1 MPPALHHSIL
11 VDRLQD
17 VAEGRIKR
25 LMVFMP
31 PGSAKSTYTSVNFPS
46 WYLGAFAGQKLIS
59 ASYETGLAT
68 QFGRKVRNLTE
79 QDEYKRVFPDAG
91 LTHDS
96 KAKGEWELQNESSYY
111 ACGVG
116 AGVTG
121 RRGDGGIIDDPVK
134 GRKEAESETVRQSTW
149 DWYESDFMTRL
160 KPDAWQVIIQTRWH
174 QDDLSG
180 RILPDD
186 WDGEN
191 GWVDCGDHGNWF
203 VVCIP
208 AEARANDPLGRA
220 EGEWLWP
227 EWFTPDFWEA
237 TKRRTSARVWNS
249 LYQQRPVADEG
260 TFFRR
265 EWFWRFDPDKA
276 RGKVYQT
283 GDFAVTAESDANDPD
298 FTSIGVHKVGQES
311 DGLARIYGCV
321 DGWRGQRAFDS
332 EDGGWLTR
340 YFQLVQRNR
349 PLCEFA
355 EVGVIRRAIEGLL
368 TRKRRETRAFGRI
381 EWMPHIGDKMA
392 NARALQDLASMGQV
406 GIANNDFGDA
416 VLEELVKF
424 PSGKHDDDVDML
436 SLMARAIAEAHPG
449 IQKQVKPSKPRDRW
463 DAAFDEA
470 ESGSWRI

>member
-1 MPPALHHSIL
+1 MTNYSISPAEAAQELLIRREARQSLKAYIDLIQPDMPPALHHSIL

-237 TKRRTSARVWNS
+237 TKRGLLPASGTLCTSNAR
-249 LYQQRPVADEG
+249 LL
-260 TFFRR
+260 T
-265 EWFWRFDPDKA
+265 KA
-276 RGKVYQT
+276 RFSAANGFGGLT
-283 GDFAVTAESDANDPD
+283 LTRRGARCTRRVTLLLLLNRTLTILTLPVSG
-298 FTSIGVHKVGQES
+298 FTR
-311 DGLARIYGCV
+311 LARSPMV
-321 DGWRGQRAFDS
+321 WRGYMAAWTVGAVS
-332 EDGGWLTR
+332 G
-340 YFQLVQRNR
+340 
-349 PLCEFA
+349 PLILRMA
-355 EVGVIRRAIEGLL
+355 VG
-368 TRKRRETRAFGRI
+368 
-381 EWMPHIGDKMA
+381 
-392 NARALQDLASMGQV
+392 
-406 GIANNDFGDA
+406 
-416 VLEELVKF
+416 
-424 PSGKHDDDVDML
+424 
-436 SLMARAIAEAHPG
+436 
-449 IQKQVKPSKPRDRW
+449 
-463 DAAFDEA
+463 
-470 ESGSWRI
+470 